1 MQRKSTI
8 NGQVRQINM
17 DETKAQQ
24 HPAEEGKRTRKEGS
38 SPRWSATTKLI
49 VGLTLVAMLA
59 GLLIGY
65 KSIVGPLLL
74 AFMIAYLLQPLAD
87 GLRHRLHCSWRT
99 AVNLLYLVVLVLLLG
114 LLTWGGI
121 ALVEQASSLVTFL
134 QKGIANL
141 PQLLNDL
148 AAQPL
153 KFGPFEIP
161 VETTSLANLANQALG
176 VVQPVLSRLG
186 GVITSLASG
195 AATTVGWMFF
205 MLLVSY
211 FMLAESGGLREDL
224 FSIQIPGYEYDLKR
238 MGVELSRIWN
248 AFLRGQMIIIL
259 ITVAVYSVLLGGLG
273 VRYFY
278 GLALLAGL
286 ARFVPYVGPAVAWTA
301 YGLVAFFQGW
311 TIFGISPIVYA
322 LVVVGV
328 AWVTDVI
335 LDNMVVPRLLADTL
349 RVHPAA
355 VMVAALVAA
364 RLLGIV
370 GVVLAAPVVATG
382 KLLVEYALRK
392 LADRDPWEGIVTPP
406 PPPRF
411 SNVIGGIREQW
422 TNRARALRER
432 MRKPKE

>member
-1 MQRKSTI
+1 M
-8 NGQVRQINM
+8 G
-17 DETKAQQ
+17 ETKIEQ
-24 HPAEEGKRTRKEGS
+24 HPAEEGKQTRQENL
-38 SPRWSATTKLI
+38 SPRWSNTTKLI

-74 AFMIAYLLQPLAD
+74 AFMIAYLLQPLAN
-87 GLRHRLHCSWRT
+87 GLRQVLRCSWRV

-121 ALVEQASSLVTFL
+121 ALVEQTSSLVAFL
-134 QKGIANL
+134 QKGIADL
-141 PQLLNDL
+141 PQMLNDL

-153 KFGPFEIP
+153 RFGPFEIP

-176 VVQPVLSRLG
+176 VVQPLLSRLG

-195 AATTVGWMFF
+195 AASTVGWIFF
-205 MLLVSY
+205 ILLVSY

-224 FSIQIPGYEYDLKR
+224 ISIQIPGYEYDLKR
-238 MGVELSRIWN
+238 MGAEISRIWN
-248 AFLRGQMIIIL
+248 AFLRGQMIIML

-311 TIFGISPIVYA
+311 TLFGISSIVYA

-335 LDNMVVPRLLADTL
+335 MDNMVVPRLLANSL

-355 VMVAALVAA
+355 VMVAALVGA

-392 LADRDPWEGIVTPP
+392 LADRDPWEGIVTPQP
-406 PPPRF
+406 PPSF
-411 SNVIGGIREQW
+411 SNTVRGLHERRAK
-422 TNRARALRER
+422 RARTLRDR
-432 MRKPKE
+432 LQKR

>member
-1 MQRKSTI
+1 
-8 NGQVRQINM
+8 M
-17 DETKAQQ
+17 DETKTEQ
-24 HPAEEGKRTRKEGS
+24 HPAEEGKRTRKEES
-38 SPRWSATTKLI
+38 SPRWSNTTKLI

-74 AFMIAYLLQPLAD
+74 AFMIAYLFQPLAD
-87 GLRHRLHCSWRT
+87 GLRRRLHCSWQT

-134 QKGIANL
+134 QKGIADL
-141 PQLLNDL
+141 PRLLNNL

-153 KFGPFEIP
+153 QFGPFQIP
-161 VETTSLANLANQALG
+161 VETSNLANLANQALG
-176 VVQPVLSRLG
+176 VVQPILSRLG

-195 AATTVGWMFF
+195 AATTMGWLFF

-238 MGVELSRIWN
+238 MGLELSRIWN
-248 AFLRGQMIIIL
+248 AFLRGQMIIML
-259 ITVAVYSVLLGGLG
+259 ITVVVYSILLGGLG

-311 TIFGISPIVYA
+311 TLFGISPIAYA

-335 LDNMVVPRLLADTL
+335 MDNMVVPRLLADTL

-355 VMVAALVAA
+355 VMVAALVGA

-411 SNVIGGIREQW
+411 SNVIHGLREQW
-422 TNRARALRER
+422 VSRVRALRDR
-432 MRKPKE
+432 LQKR

>member
-1 MQRKSTI
+1 
-8 NGQVRQINM
+8 M
-17 DETKAQQ
+17 DEMKTEQN
-24 HPAEEGKRTRKEGS
+24 PAAEGKRALKEEG
-38 SPRWSATTKLI
+38 SPRWSNTTKLI

-65 KSIVGPLLL
+65 KNIVGPLVL

-87 GLRHRLHCSWRT
+87 GLRHWLRCSWRV

-134 QKGIANL
+134 QKGIADL
-141 PQLLNDL
+141 PQLLNDF
-148 AAQPL
+148 AAKPL
-153 KFGPFEIP
+153 QFGPFVIP
-161 VETTSLANLANQALG
+161 VETENLANLANQALG

-186 GVITSLASG
+186 GLITSLASG
-195 AATTVGWMFF
+195 AATTMGWLFF

-238 MGVELSRIWN
+238 MGLELSRIWN
-248 AFLRGQMIIIL
+248 AFLRGQMIIML

-311 TIFGISPIVYA
+311 TLFGISPIAYA

-335 LDNMVVPRLLADTL
+335 MDNMVVPRLLAETL

-355 VMVAALVAA
+355 VMVAALVGA

-411 SNVIGGIREQW
+411 SNVIRGIREQW
-422 TNRARALRER
+422 ISRIRALRDR
-432 MRKPKE
+432 LRKR